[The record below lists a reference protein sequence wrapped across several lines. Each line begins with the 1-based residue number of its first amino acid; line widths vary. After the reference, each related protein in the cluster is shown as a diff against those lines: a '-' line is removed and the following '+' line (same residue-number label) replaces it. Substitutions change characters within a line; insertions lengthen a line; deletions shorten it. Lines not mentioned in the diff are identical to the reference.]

1 VSEKSPR
8 RTGGCLCGAVRYEV
22 QGALRP
28 IVMCHCTQCRRVT
41 GHNMAATAAR
51 HGDFRLLS
59 QAGLGWYTSSAEAR
73 RGFCTQCGSTLFW
86 QGAAR
91 DYISIAA
98 GTLDDSSGLTT
109 AGHIFTADK
118 GGYYD
123 IADSAPQR
131 RDGNFSLHWP

>member
-1 VSEKSPR
+1 MSEKSER

-22 QGALRP
+22 HGLLRP

-41 GHNMAATAAR
+41 GHHMAATAAR
-51 HGDFRLLS
+51 HGDFRLLT
-59 QAGLGWYTSSAEAR
+59 QAGLRWYTSSAEAR

-98 GTLDDSSGLTT
+98 GSLDDSSGLWT
-109 AGHIFTADK
+109 ACHIFTADK
-118 GGYYD
+118 GGYYE
-123 IADSAPQR
+123 ITDSAPQR
-131 RDGNFSLHWP
+131 RDGNFSLAWL